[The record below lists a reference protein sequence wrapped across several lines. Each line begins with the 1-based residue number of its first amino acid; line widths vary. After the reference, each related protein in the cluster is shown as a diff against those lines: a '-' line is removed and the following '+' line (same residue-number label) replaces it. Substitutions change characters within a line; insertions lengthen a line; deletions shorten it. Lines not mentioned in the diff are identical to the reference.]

1 MLDLQSEGDG
11 FMEDKTQDRPQ
22 QPERPQ
28 VPKWDQHPGFREAS
42 LEECREAFER
52 VYRKHKELAEMLART

>member
-22 QPERPQ
+22 QPERPRI
-28 VPKWDQHPGFREAS
+28 PKWETHPGFQEAT